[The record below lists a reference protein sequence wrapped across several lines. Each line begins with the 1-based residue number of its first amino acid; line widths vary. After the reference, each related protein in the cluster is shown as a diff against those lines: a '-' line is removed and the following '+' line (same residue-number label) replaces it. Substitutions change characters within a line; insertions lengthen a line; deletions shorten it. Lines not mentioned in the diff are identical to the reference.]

1 VDPNSIWFWIGV
13 FAIYFQIGCFYG
25 PAFGTI
31 ADLVPSKKRGMVIGL
46 TVLLIQILGAA
57 LGAVTAGLMIDT
69 FTKYGVSQPYS
80 ITLLIFTA
88 ISLLAIPIFVFAG
101 RRFETDRQKMSEV

>member
-1 VDPNSIWFWIGV
+1 
-13 FAIYFQIGCFYG
+13 
-25 PAFGTI
+25 
-31 ADLVPSKKRGMVIGL
+31 MVIGL

-80 ITLLIFTA
+80 MTLLIFTA

-101 RRFETDRQKMSEV
+101 RRFARDRQKMSEV